1 MFIVSIF
8 DKRKLLLI
16 FTFFILFPTLIIAQ
30 ENFSISSLN
39 ITIFADGAITA
50 EYNLEV
56 DVTTPRISINP
67 IGDAYINLVIEDGD
81 NNPLDYSSL
90 KGEVTVDTLGSDTVN
105 IFYETFDLTNK
116 TGRIWTF
123 STDTQ
128 VDTSITLPETAIII
142 SINQIPKAI
151 FTIGGKNVLTIP
163 AGKII
168 ISYNIGVLGTKE
180 HALTLILTAED
191 KINIAEKNNIIVND
205 AIKLLQ
211 DSKTYFTQEN
221 YFKAE
226 EIATDTVTLTSEIIE
241 MAAQARKIIDTV
253 TNDFVQIIQNS
264 NSIDIE
270 KIQIL
275 LDDAELKY
283 SLGEYTNSEDLA
295 NQAHQYLLISQSD
308 ESFSSIIIIG
318 TIIFVLGLS
327 IVIILFIIYR
337 RKNINKPST
346 DNLSQKQWR
355 NINLDKIF
363 FEKPNLRLEDQD
375 VIKYIVDSGGE
386 AFESEIRDKFQLPKT
401 TVWRLGKRLVNEN
414 IVEIVNM
421 RGNNLVK
428 ILSEYEEK

>member
-151 FTIGGKNVLTIP
+151 STIGGKNVLTIP

-241 MAAQARKIIDTV
+241 MATQARKIIDTV

-428 ILSEYEEK
+428 ILSEYEVK